1 MTEATSRGMFSGCG
15 VGLKSSTSG
24 LESIIPVSTS
34 TSPSG
39 WSIVQTNTGKRSP
52 STRSSA
58 ARCARITWRLYHRG
72 PARHRPARPA
82 PRLSRAGRA
91 DGPQRDPVQQAPE
104 GQAVPWLHR
113 DPAHRCPAAAV
124 AMLVVRGRRPDPG
137 FEGTIWDIPPRR
149 ASSESADGVVTVQ
162 LSPAEFEALR
172 RIQTLDPADELL
184 VYRSRHVG
192 GLIEVSGTED
202 DLRSLAG
209 VIADE
214 VADEAS
220 ARRRADLKATFDR
233 I

>member
-1 MTEATSRGMFSGCG
+1 
-15 VGLKSSTSG
+15 
-24 LESIIPVSTS
+24 
-34 TSPSG
+34 
-39 WSIVQTNTGKRSP
+39 
-52 STRSSA
+52 
-58 ARCARITWRLYHRG
+58 
-72 PARHRPARPA
+72 
-82 PRLSRAGRA
+82 
-91 DGPQRDPVQQAPE
+91 
-104 GQAVPWLHR
+104 
-113 DPAHRCPAAAV
+113 
-124 AMLVVRGRRPDPG
+124 MLVVRGRRPDLG

-162 LSPAEFEALR
+162 LSPAEFETLR
-172 RIQTLDPADELL
+172 RIHTLDPADERL
-184 VYRSRHVG
+184 VYRSCHVG

>member
-1 MTEATSRGMFSGCG
+1 M
-15 VGLKSSTSG
+15 
-24 LESIIPVSTS
+24 
-34 TSPSG
+34 SPS
-39 WSIVQTNTGKRSP
+39 SCTASASRSP
-52 STRSSA
+52 H
-58 ARCARITWRLYHRG
+58 L
-72 PARHRPARPA
+72 
-82 PRLSRAGRA
+82 
-91 DGPQRDPVQQAPE
+91 
-104 GQAVPWLHR
+104 
-113 DPAHRCPAAAV
+113 
-124 AMLVVRGRRPDPG
+124 
-137 FEGTIWDIPPRR
+137 
-149 ASSESADGVVTVQ
+149 TVQ

-172 RIQTLDPADELL
+172 RIQTLDPADERL